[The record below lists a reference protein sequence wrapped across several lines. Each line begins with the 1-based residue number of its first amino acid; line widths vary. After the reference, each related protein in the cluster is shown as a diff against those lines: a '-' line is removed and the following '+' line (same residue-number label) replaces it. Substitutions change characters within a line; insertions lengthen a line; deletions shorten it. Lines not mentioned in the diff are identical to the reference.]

1 MAATKKVDYDRI
13 EPGWRA
19 GIASPRQ
26 LAAQYTEE
34 TGQPVSHTAIISHFK
49 KAGIDRDLSAKIQ
62 AKAEAMVTEAMVT
75 GKVTAKPTI
84 PEKQVIEDGAV
95 KIAEV
100 RIAHRADIR
109 RARGVV
115 NNLLIELESQTG
127 GDAAA
132 TLEQLGELMRKPD
145 DKGMDKLND
154 LYQKVISLPGRAKTM
169 KDLGES
175 LRVLIGLERQA
186 FGMNDKGDDEPPP
199 GFGGKSLT
207 DVERAVRLMHF
218 MGAGARP

>member
-62 AKAEAMVTEAMVT
+62 AKADAMVTEAMVT

-84 PEKQVIEDGAV
+84 PEKQVIEDGAL

-100 RIAHRADIR
+100 RISQRADIK
-109 RARGVV
+109 RARGIVA
-115 NNLLIELESQTG
+115 NLMIELEGQTG
-127 GDAAA
+127 GDTAAL
-132 TLEQLGELMRKPD
+132 LEELGELMRNPD

-175 LRVLIGLERQA
+175 LRVLVGLEREA
-186 FGMNDKGDDEPPP
+186 YGMNGKDGDEPPS
-199 GFGGKSLT
+199 GFGGKALS

-218 MGAGARP
+218 LGAGGRA